1 MTGKSLCQAFG
12 LLHGDGLL
20 IALLVFDQ
28 EHKYNFAALKPKT
41 HGSYGFAVE
50 VDVGVARGS
59 IGSHLLPN

>member
-1 MTGKSLCQAFG
+1 MTGKSLCQTFG

-20 IALLVFDQ
+20 IALPVLDQ

-41 HGSYGFAVE
+41 YGSCGYVVE

-59 IGSHLLPN
+59 IGSQLLPN